1 MAPGRRWYERHVHDR
16 PSYNFMSILM
26 TEYKYR
32 LGSSVS
38 TTKLIILFRV
48 FITTT
53 NHTWWSCI
61 IIQIYLELDNFIFPK
76 SSRKPKYFGLQLRS
90 PSLAI
95 GWLILWRD
103 EADFRNKN
111 KIKYSSSVPATKW
124 IDQISNPLSRAELS
138 YHFWCVKGLE
148 VGSVCWDREG

>member
-1 MAPGRRWYERHVHDR
+1 MAQGRRWYERHVHDR

-32 LGSSVS
+32 LGRNRVS
-38 TTKLIILFRV
+38 TTKLIILFRLYNQNQPHLM
-48 FITTT
+48 IM
-53 NHTWWSCI
+53 CI
-61 IIQIYLELDNFIFPK
+61 IIQIYLSLDNFIFPK
-76 SSRKPKYFGLQLRS
+76 SSRKPHYFGLQLRS
-90 PSLAI
+90 PSL

-103 EADFRNKN
+103 EADSRNKN
-111 KIKYSSSVPATKW
+111 KIKYSSFVPATKW
-124 IDQISNPLSRAELS
+124 IDQISNPLNRAELS